1 MLEDVSY
8 LLEDGRVRRAA
19 QELGGTGVSH
29 GIAEFVLGQMNAK
42 ERNGRNPRLLPL
54 GGSLRSECPLVTQ
67 SLFVVA
73 LCVSG
78 ECATSQIAADD
89 CVQAQRTCPRC
100 HEEAQQDDV
109 NKFRQGG
116 FIAM

>member
-54 GGSLRSECPLVTQ
+54 GEHDDAAAGLPPMSSGPLVAQ
-67 SLFVVA
+67 YGECVLEFMGLFS
-73 LCVSG
+73 SG
-78 ECATSQIAADD
+78 E
-89 CVQAQRTCPRC
+89 
-100 HEEAQQDDV
+100 
-109 NKFRQGG
+109 
-116 FIAM
+116 